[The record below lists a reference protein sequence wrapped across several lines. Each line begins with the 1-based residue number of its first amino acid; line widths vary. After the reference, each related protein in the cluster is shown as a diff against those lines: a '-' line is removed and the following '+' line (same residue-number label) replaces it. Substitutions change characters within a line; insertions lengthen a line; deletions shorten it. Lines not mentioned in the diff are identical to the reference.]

1 MNRSFFL
8 VTAIFL
14 LVSASCLA
22 QVSKQ
27 AIYTEKA
34 PKPIG
39 PYSQAILA
47 GNTLYLSGQIAIDP
61 ASGRMDTVDIVTET
75 KRVMDNLGEVLK
87 AAGMGFDN
95 IVKATIYTTDLK
107 NFKTINA
114 IYAGYFR
121 ETMPARETVQVAA
134 LPGKA
139 HVEISAV
146 AVK

>member
-8 VTAIFL
+8 VTATFL
-14 LVSASCLA
+14 LFSASCLA

-27 AIYTEKA
+27 VIYTEKA

-121 ETMPARETVQVAA
+121 ENMPARETVQVAA

>member
-8 VTAIFL
+8 VTATFL
-14 LVSASCLA
+14 LFSASCLA

-27 AIYTEKA
+27 VIYTEKA

-107 NFKTINA
+107 NLKTINA

-121 ETMPARETVQVAA
+121 ENMPARETVQVAA
-134 LPGKA
+134 LPGKD